1 MGHKILNTKAHLVVC
16 GLAVW
21 FCASL
26 RAQEQDKPAIRVASA
41 SYGLNVS
48 GQARG
53 NATKY
58 VKSACDA
65 KRSCN
70 FAVKD
75 VATAVVDPAPGHAK
89 EFDVVYHCGA
99 KEKKGHLDAEA
110 KDKIVLLS
118 CAD

>member
-1 MGHKILNTKAHLVVC
+1 VQLAIC
-16 GLAVW
+16 GLVLML
-21 FCASL
+21 CGSL
-26 RAQEQDKPAIRVASA
+26 YAQDQDKPTIRVSSA
-41 SYGLNVS
+41 TYGLNAS
-48 GQARG
+48 RHALG

-58 VKSACDA
+58 VRSACDA

-75 VATAVVDPAPGHAK
+75 AATAIVDPAPGKAK

-99 KEKKGHLDAEA
+99 KAKKDHVDGEA
-110 KDKIVLLS
+110 KDKVLLLS

>member
-1 MGHKILNTKAHLVVC
+1 MNTTAHLVVC
-16 GLAVW
+16 GLVLS
-21 FCASL
+21 FCGSL
-26 RAQEQDKPAIRVASA
+26 RAQEQDKPAIQVVSA

-48 GQARG
+48 KRAQG

-58 VKSACDA
+58 VRSACDA

-75 VATAVVDPAPGHAK
+75 AATGVADPAPRQGK
-89 EFDVVYHCGA
+89 EFDVVYHCGT
-99 KEKKGHLDAEA
+99 KEKKGHLDAES
-110 KDKIVLLS
+110 KDKILLLS